1 MGWCVGTTKV
11 RNTDARFTKTI
22 DGQREKVN
30 FIIYYVYE
38 IDDEEVKTVLRAA
51 EHGSDEDGAWVLL
64 EPVEPAALTAAVELV
79 EPAAPAAAVEQVE
92 PVEPEAPVPVEPV
105 EPAVPVEP
113 ALAPALPADI
123 TVTFAYICSGGHTP
137 HTCIAPDATIDQL
150 ARAAADLFEGA
161 SSLSSIEGLY

>member
-1 MGWCVGTTKV
+1 MG
-11 RNTDARFTKTI
+11 FTLWSIQKAFHEPTHLL
-22 DGQREKVN
+22 RTN
-30 FIIYYVYE
+30 
-38 IDDEEVKTVLRAA
+38 EEN
-51 EHGSDEDGAWVLL
+51 SI
-64 EPVEPAALTAAVELV
+64 
-79 EPAAPAAAVEQVE
+79 AAVEQVE